1 MQEKCNF
8 SCSRPALQCP
18 TPQQGSPFPARKRD
32 IICPDLSWARCIQP
46 YGLHRVLGCSERV
59 ASLGAWRACWAT
71 VRIVVLLAAAYRWG
85 MIKTAHLRSK
95 HNRVVGGGGLG
106 RGMRKGGT
114 TCKHSPEKTALV
126 RWVLLAKEAVIPAL
140 RGEETPK
147 LPPPCAGHRMLG
159 RTREELFPLA
169 IGSIPCASCRL
180 ESMCQ

>member
-1 MQEKCNF
+1 M
-8 SCSRPALQCP
+8 
-18 TPQQGSPFPARKRD
+18 
-32 IICPDLSWARCIQP
+32 
-46 YGLHRVLGCSERV
+46 LGCSERV

-159 RTREELFPLA
+159 RTREEPFPLA
-169 IGSIPCASCRL
+169 IGSIACASRTL
-180 ESMCQ
+180 ESTSQ